1 MKQNLRFIAYLV
13 AAMMFS
19 SARAD
24 ATVDFFRA
32 VNVDNADTVKELL
45 AQGFDPNKA
54 SDKGQ
59 TPLYL
64 AMREGSPKV
73 ATALLADARTQ
84 LDAANSADE
93 TPVMMAALRGNLD
106 WTKRLLERGARLN
119 KPGWTPLHYAATG
132 PEASVVAMLLERG
145 AAIEATSPN
154 GTTPLMMAAR
164 YGTEDAVNLLL
175 ARGAKLEAQNVQG
188 LNAAEFARLAGRDR
202 LAIRLTPSGR

>member
-1 MKQNLRFIAYLV
+1 
-13 AAMMFS
+13 
-19 SARAD
+19 
-24 ATVDFFRA
+24 
-32 VNVDNADTVKELL
+32 
-45 AQGFDPNKA
+45 
-54 SDKGQ
+54 
-59 TPLYL
+59 
-64 AMREGSPKV
+64 
-73 ATALLADARTQ
+73 
-84 LDAANSADE
+84 
-93 TPVMMAALRGNLD
+93 VMMAALRGNLD